1 MRIANFK
8 VDYSQPIKLLDGGKV
23 SAGGL
28 YERQDYDTESK
39 GLKNLE
45 YQRQTA
51 STYLEFQAKLKK
63 FDFTLGSR

>member
-39 GLKNLE
+39 GLKILNTKDRL
-45 YQRQTA
+45 
-51 STYLEFQAKLKK
+51 LL
-63 FDFTLGSR
+63 LILNSRLN